1 MTILHRGIIADGR
14 AMTAV
19 SIELPYVKDEEPAD
33 MLARVSLKAGA
44 KHREE
49 RRKMKLT
56 ALVGTVAILNMVFLP
71 VPNVLIPLGIG
82 LIILWTVWLV
92 GHANRA
98 IVFQKLVT
106 WAASYSIRLT
116 AAKIIHDLAMDEA
129 PLVPVPDITIG
140 TAAQQ
145 VCPRCANRGTIYH
158 GREPCPYLGEPDHAP
173 VPEQDK
179 PTGG

>member
-19 SIELPYVKDEEPAD
+19 SMELPYVKDEEPAD
-33 MLARVSLKAGA
+33 LLARVSLKAGA
-44 KHREE
+44 KHRIE
-49 RRKMKLT
+49 RREMKIT
-56 ALVGTVAILNMVFLP
+56 ALVSAAAILNLVFLP
-71 VPNVLIPLGIG
+71 MSNVLITINIG
-82 LIILWTVWLV
+82 LIILLTTWLV

-116 AAKIIHDLAMDEA
+116 AAKIIHDLAMDEV

-140 TAAQQ
+140 NARNETS
-145 VCPRCANRGTIYH
+145 
-158 GREPCPYLGEPDHAP
+158 
-173 VPEQDK
+173 K